1 MHQFK
6 VILRWFTRKLSFNY
20 YYFGLFFLLLL
31 TINLIGVLTVEKGS
45 YWVKGFFILY
55 NVGQV
60 LIELIGV
67 VLVSIILKR
76 YVHKWLY
83 YCYIGLI
90 FVFLLIQFVEAALVK
105 LMDVSL
111 QEALHIA
118 FGADM
123 KNFFE
128 LLRLSDIGMGVW
140 FSLLI
145 LGIALPFLGVFL
157 YKTLEKRSKQS
168 KFAFRLDAA
177 LGILCAIPMILSFTD
192 SCVFKNL
199 SYKDYSAYKKALP
212 WKGTFFKV
220 PIQHLELK
228 APLKAPRND
237 PALLAQLSS
246 YKTRISKKPNVYLF
260 VVESLRSDYL
270 NETTAPHLMAF
281 KEAHI
286 APKTTVA
293 NANHTITSWF
303 SIFHSAYPFYWAY
316 SKNKTFQEGSLPLH
330 ILKQMGYKIHVY
342 SSAQLQYYD
351 FDQVFLGKNHCLA
364 DTLKLAPHY
373 GSTSSSD
380 SDTEIMNTFEQ
391 DFQNHSREGNVYI
404 FFLDS
409 THFNYS
415 WPKNFPQKFTPAQEV
430 TWKHRLSSD
439 LNVLKNRYKNSIAFV
454 DHLFAQ
460 TVTALK
466 KRNLYEESVIVFCG
480 DHGEEFKEEGK
491 LFHASHLSTMQT
503 HIPIFYKL
511 GTRKKQVNI
520 SSHIDIFPSIIDYI
534 DRNNRFLTYLDGC
547 SIFST
552 NRPSFA
558 VIARYNSS
566 AHPYEFSLC
575 TEERSLLLR
584 FDHKNSIFRSTSLNV
599 LDVYSKKGVMPLSQ
613 EEMFEQFKPSL
624 DSLFPV
630 KGMKT
635 D

>member
-1 MHQFK
+1 MLQFN
-6 VILRWFTRKLSFNY
+6 VIIRWFTRKLRFNY

-31 TINLIGVLTVEKGS
+31 SINLIGILTIDKGS

-55 NVGQV
+55 NIGQLV
-60 LIELIGV
+60 IELIGV

-83 YCYIGLI
+83 YCYIGVL
-90 FVFLLIQFVEAALVK
+90 FVFLLVQFVEAALIK
-105 LMDVSL
+105 LMDVSML
-111 QEALHIA
+111 EALHIA

-128 LLRLSDIGMGVW
+128 LLRLSDVGIGVW
-140 FSLLI
+140 LGLLI
-145 LGIALPFLGVFL
+145 LAIILPFLGIFF
-157 YKTLEKRSKQS
+157 YQILEKRSKQG
-168 KFAFRLDAA
+168 KLVFRLDAT
-177 LGILCAIPMILSFTD
+177 LGILSAIPIILSCTD

-199 SYKDYSAYKKALP
+199 SYREYSAYKKSLP

-220 PIQHLELK
+220 PIERLELK

-237 PALLAQLSS
+237 PALLDELSN
-246 YKTRISKKPNVYLF
+246 YKTRVSKKPNVYLF

-270 NETTAPHLMAF
+270 NDTTAPHLMAF
-281 KEAHI
+281 KAANI
-286 APKTTVA
+286 APTTTVA

-316 SKNKTFQEGSLPLH
+316 SQNKTFQEGSLPLH

-342 SSAQLQYYD
+342 SSAQLKYYD
-351 FDQVFLGKNHCLA
+351 FDQVLLGKDHCLA
-364 DTLKLAPHY
+364 DTFKLAPHY
-373 GSTSSSD
+373 GSISSSD
-380 SDTEIMNTFEQ
+380 ADTEIMNAFED
-391 DFQNHSREGNVYI
+391 DFQYHSREGNVYI

-415 WPKNFPQKFTPAQEV
+415 WPKNFPQKFTPVGEV

-439 LNVLKNRYKNSIAFV
+439 LSALKNRYKNSIAFV
-454 DHLFAQ
+454 DHLFNQ

-466 KRNLYEESVIVFCG
+466 KRNLYEESVIVVCG

-491 LFHASHLSTMQT
+491 LFHASHLSSMQT
-503 HIPIFYKL
+503 HIPLFYKL
-511 GTRKKQVNI
+511 GARKKQVNI

-534 DRNNRFLTYLDGC
+534 DRNHRFLTHLDGS
-547 SIFST
+547 SILSAD
-552 NRPSFA
+552 RSPFA
-558 VIARYNSS
+558 VTTRYNSC

-575 TEERSLLLR
+575 TEQRSILLR
-584 FDHKNSIFRSTSLNV
+584 FDHKNNIFQSTVLHI
-599 LDVYSKKGVMPLSQ
+599 LDVYSKGNLTPLSK
-613 EEMFEQFKPSL
+613 EEISQQFQPSL

-630 KGMKT
+630 KGKT
-635 D
+635 H